1 MVLLNFYFFIRS
13 NDLGTSGSGGSNDY
27 LAEVIEDEN
36 NKPWHW
42 TRKCKVF
49 ILTSICVGLT
59 FTLLFLPEAYQDS
72 NLVTL
77 EQNVNYVKAQ

>member
-1 MVLLNFYFFIRS
+1 MGSVSLFLWGPNI
-13 NDLGTSGSGGSNDY
+13 LGTSGSEPTNDY
-27 LAEVIEDEN
+27 LADVIEDEK

-59 FTLLFLPEAYQDS
+59 FTLLFLPEQVYNE
-72 NLVTL
+72 NLVTV
-77 EQNVNYVKAQ
+77 EKNMNYVQV